1 MRLAWTE
8 FMRRLESSDPNHRI
22 TVASFLEQVDTLAN
36 NLKEESLDQLLQCPV
51 LPQVMTMW
59 REFLNHIRQSNGEL
73 SAFWMSY
80 VDMVE
85 GIVLGLLR
93 ASREGDW
100 DLHLHSVRMM
110 IPWCFAYDKVNYS
123 LYLTPYF
130 AQMTNLGEKNPE
142 VQKAFK
148 EGSFSVQLASS
159 NPFGRI
165 PVDQTTEVTV
175 NKDTQNPGGTTR
187 FSLKPAT
194 VQRYYLTAEYRSAFL
209 GQLRNMVQGSNS
221 ETQHTELQSSRRKRD
236 ELAVSSIVDLIQG
249 WVNPFSESQEPIS
262 ISTTKKAPR
271 EIATDLKTAHA
282 VGERCYAKFKEE
294 RMENTPQIR
303 QFHDPLKTNKLKTF
317 SDMNKKKQVQTNDR
331 SIILKADRSLFRR
344 IIVIAQERSLQ
355 IDTILLHPLGPLP
368 WALSTPDGLLR
379 KTNKASLASLLQK
392 NVHFSEEVPVNSAA
406 VIDGMSLVQR
416 LKGDQLTF
424 GDVTITV
431 LSMAIKEGVWCNRI
445 DVVFDTYKELSI
457 KNSERQ
463 LRGEEPGHQLVN
475 ITSTQIVRQWRNF
488 LTRVSNKTSL
498 TFIVNEWRK
507 EACRQKLEEKPLYAN
522 AGDTYYRI
530 TAKGSEVPALRSQ
543 QEEADGRLLLHASH
557 AANEGF
563 NSVLVCSEDTDVFI
577 MSLAFSNEIGA
588 SLFMKSGTRTRTKVI
603 DITKV
608 AASLG
613 PEVCKGVLGMHAFTG
628 CDTVSAFAGKG
639 KAQAL
644 KLLKKNT
651 RSREALTELGK
662 EWGLS
667 PELTDK

>member
-1 MRLAWTE
+1 
-8 FMRRLESSDPNHRI
+8 
-22 TVASFLEQVDTLAN
+22 
-36 NLKEESLDQLLQCPV
+36 
-51 LPQVMTMW
+51 
-59 REFLNHIRQSNGEL
+59 
-73 SAFWMSY
+73 
-80 VDMVE
+80 
-85 GIVLGLLR
+85 
-93 ASREGDW
+93 
-100 DLHLHSVRMM
+100 
-110 IPWCFAYDKVNYS
+110 
-123 LYLTPYF
+123 
-130 AQMTNLGEKNPE
+130 MTNLGDKNPE

-148 EGSFSVQLASS
+148 DGSFSVQLASS

-209 GQLRNMVQGSNS
+209 GQLRNMIQASNS
-221 ETQHTELQSSRRKRD
+221 KTQHTELQSSRMKKD
-236 ELAVSSIVDLIQG
+236 EQAASAIVDLIQG
-249 WVNPFSESQEPIS
+249 WVNPFSESQDLIS
-262 ISTTKKAPR
+262 ISTAKKAPR

-282 VGERCYAKFKEE
+282 VGERCYANFKEE
-294 RMENTPQIR
+294 RMEKTPQIR
-303 QFHDPLKTNKLKTF
+303 KFHDPLKTNELKTF
-317 SDMNKKKQVQTNDR
+317 SDLNKKKQVPIDR
-331 SIILKADRSLFRR
+331 SIILKANRPLFGR

-355 IDTILLHPLGPLP
+355 MDAILAHPLGPLP

-379 KTNKASLASLLQK
+379 KTNKASRASMLQK
-392 NVHFSEEVPVNSAA
+392 NVQVSEEVPVNSAA
-406 VIDGMSLVQR
+406 VVDGMSLVQR

-424 GDVTITV
+424 GDVAITV
-431 LSMAIKEGVWCNRI
+431 LSMAMKEGLSCNRI

-463 LRGEEPGHQLVN
+463 LRGEESGHQLVN

-498 TFIVNEWRK
+498 ITFIVKEWRK
-507 EACRQKLEEKPLYAN
+507 EACRQKLEGKLLYAN
-522 AGDTYYRI
+522 AGDTCYRI
-530 TAKGSEVPALRSQ
+530 TMEGSEEVPTLKSQ

-563 NSVLVCSEDTDVFI
+563 NSVLICSEDTDVFI
-577 MSLAFSNEIGA
+577 MSLAFSTEIGA
-588 SLFMKSGTRTRTKVI
+588 SLFMKSGTRMRTEVV

-628 CDTVSAFAGKG
+628 CDTVNAFAGKG

-644 KLLKKNT
+644 KILKKNK
-651 RSREALTELGK
+651 RGREALTELGK
-662 EWGLS
+662 DWDLT
-667 PELTDK
+667 PELTDKLEELTCLLYSNNTVTTKVNELRYQLFCSRRGEIENH